1 MSRQKE
7 VQILRPNLI
16 KREISRI
23 LNIIFPKKGEEKHL
37 NLLLQ
42 YGCKSLLLDQ
52 RHEKR
57 SGLPVDES
65 QVAGEGLVDDS
76 WDLVGLALFSAA
88 ACNWRVVAAAHQQ
101 ANYHSQTCIPPS
113 PTLSAF
119 CPHPLKHSPPHTY
132 LGGCLQSF
140 LIAYISANVGSGAKE
155 RGQINYHLS

>member
-23 LNIIFPKKGEEKHL
+23 LNIIFPKKDVKVYF
-37 NLLLQ
+37 Q
-42 YGCKSLLLDQ
+42 IID
-52 RHEKR
+52 EKR

-65 QVAGEGLVDDS
+65 YVAGEGLVDDS

-119 CPHPLKHSPPHTY
+119 CPHPLKHSPSHTY
-132 LGGCLQSF
+132 LGGCLQGSF
-140 LIAYISANVGSGAKE
+140 IAYISANVGLKKE
-155 RGQINYHLS
+155 GKLIII